1 MWFTSKPK
9 ATTETTNHL
18 SSYRQN
24 TGVFLFCKIF
34 RFGPQ
39 TNAKATT
46 EYRVQTTETC
56 GGWAENCKDKR
67 ANFNIYG
74 GW

>member
-1 MWFTSKPK
+1 VLIVVMRESKK
-9 ATTETTNHL
+9 EKVVLL
-18 SSYRQN
+18 SSQRQN
-24 TGVFLFCKIF
+24 TGVFLLCKTF
-34 RFGPQ
+34 WFGPQ
-39 TNAKATT
+39 TVAKATT

-67 ANFNIYG
+67 ANFNICG